1 MGTYAFSGQPRFVTV
16 DFSGTYDLNA
26 FGAAGGASAKYSLAG
41 GLGAEADG
49 LFQLTAGEKL
59 EIVVGGAGAGALGA
73 NGFYAGGGGGGTF
86 VLANTGPG
94 GAFVPLLIAGGGAG
108 GDGGAGTVGAA
119 GTGSGGASS
128 YNGGGGGSG
137 VDGQGQSGFGFRF
150 PPATGGSN
158 AGGGYAGGTGG
169 GAGS

>member
-16 DFSGTYDLNA
+16 AFSGTYDLNA

-59 EIVVGGAGAGALGA
+59 EIVVGGAGASALGA

-108 GDGGAGTVGAA
+108 GRRRRR
-119 GTGSGGASS
+119 
-128 YNGGGGGSG
+128 NGGRRRDRVGRRQQLQRRRWRIRCRRPGPERFR
-137 VDGQGQSGFGFRF
+137 FGF